1 VPPVAKNTTNQTHG
15 VFELRQTSQNT
26 SKSSEK
32 QKTSPNLTKLIKS
45 ALSGLK
51 SRLIAIS
58 IA

>member
-1 VPPVAKNTTNQTHG
+1 VPPVAKNTTSQTHG
-15 VFELRQTSQNT
+15 VFGLRQTAQNT

-45 ALSGLK
+45 ALIGLK

>member
-1 VPPVAKNTTNQTHG
+1 MVF
-15 VFELRQTSQNT
+15 FELRQTSQNA
-26 SKSSEK
+26 SKSSKK
-32 QKTSPNLTKLIKS
+32 QKASPNLTKLIKG

>member
-1 VPPVAKNTTNQTHG
+1 MSQTHG

-26 SKSSEK
+26 SKSSAK

-51 SRLIAIS
+51 SRLIAIP